1 MSVHEKLDERDL
13 RYFKVAFGRAQRWPD
28 ERIVEELS
36 DPDIDSPQVLYRRLS
51 QDNYPVCPE
60 CGMAPVSAKH
70 CKPPKRQRNPGTGT
84 GQRRQLP
91 SAVQAADL
99 FRERLESLLR
109 EVNELEHKDEVLQ
122 AGRVAAT
129 GVYSANAAW
138 LPRTDNPEEWRA
150 LCERYGQDPNTD
162 GFWATDVVLKAPAG
176 AARNPSESLITLIG
190 VYALSGGDMEP
201 LLNVLYP
208 GEPSEETLKKIRER
222 VEGEKKPDK
231 VDGVR
236 TVAGQLA
243 TLVRGGTIEGAPPV
257 PLTPEEH
264 DAACFITQLRE
275 EGHSEDEIL
284 RRLSNHRRRNGKAL
298 TKKDVG
304 VLGNLRLR
312 YP

>member
-1 MSVHEKLDERDL
+1 VSIQKNPDPRDL
-13 RYFKVAFGRAQRWPD
+13 RYIQFVSDRLHGLSETDIAQQFGF
-28 ERIVEELS
+28 E
-36 DPDIDSPQVLYRRLS
+36 SPKALYQRLS
-51 QDNYPVCPE
+51 KDGYPVCPG
-60 CGMAPVSAKH
+60 CGTASVTGKH
-70 CKPPKRQRNPGTGT
+70 CEPHKRQRNPGAGT
-84 GQRRQLP
+84 GQCRQLP
-91 SAVQAADL
+91 SAAQAADL
-99 FRERLESLLR
+99 FREQLESLLR
-109 EVNELEHKDEVLQ
+109 EVDELEHQDEVLQ
-122 AGRVAAT
+122 DGRVVAT

-138 LPRTDNPEEWRA
+138 VPRTDNSEEWRA
-150 LCERYGQDPNTD
+150 RYERYGQDPSTD

-176 AARNPSESLITLIG
+176 AARNPSKSLTTLIG

-208 GEPSEETLKKIRER
+208 GEPSEETLERIRDR

-231 VDGVR
+231 VDGVK

-243 TLVRGGTIEGAPPV
+243 TLVRGGTIEGAPPA

-264 DAACFITQLRE
+264 DVACFITQLRE

-298 TKKDVG
+298 TKKDIG

-312 YP
+312 YPGT